1 MRKRD
6 FFKGILLFI
15 LVLTLAQG
23 FAACGS
29 QQTNGEKPSSAETR
43 NDEYASVDNSTFARD
58 AVYYTVSYDDGIDQ
72 FDFVLGTIVDENSG
86 SFLSD
91 VEMEVLRY
99 SKDFDVELESDY
111 MRNVAVEKITDKKR
125 LDELKNME

>member
-1 MRKRD
+1 M
-6 FFKGILLFI
+6 
-15 LVLTLAQG
+15 VLTLAQG

-86 SFLSD
+86 SFLSHVQMD
-91 VEMEVLRY
+91 ILSY
-99 SKDFDVELESDY
+99 SKHFAVEPASDY
-111 MRNVAVEKITDKKR
+111 MRHVVVAKITDKKR

>member
-1 MRKRD
+1 M
-6 FFKGILLFI
+6 
-15 LVLTLAQG
+15 VLTLAQG

-43 NDEYASVDNSTFARD
+43 NDEYARVDNSTFARD
-58 AVYYTVSYDDGIDQ
+58 AVYYTVLYDDGIDQ

>member
-1 MRKRD
+1 M
-6 FFKGILLFI
+6 
-15 LVLTLAQG
+15 VLTLAQG

-58 AVYYTVSYDDGIDQ
+58 AVYYTVLYDDGIDQ

>member
-1 MRKRD
+1 M
-6 FFKGILLFI
+6 
-15 LVLTLAQG
+15 VLTLAQG

-72 FDFVLGTIVDENSG
+72 FDFVLDENSG

>member
-1 MRKRD
+1 M
-6 FFKGILLFI
+6 
-15 LVLTLAQG
+15 VLTLAHG